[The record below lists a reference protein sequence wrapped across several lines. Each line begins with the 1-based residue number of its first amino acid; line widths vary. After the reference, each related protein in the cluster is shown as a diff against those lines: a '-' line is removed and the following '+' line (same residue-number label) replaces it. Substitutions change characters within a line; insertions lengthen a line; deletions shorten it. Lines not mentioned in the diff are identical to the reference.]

1 MGSYMSKED
10 LEMFQPRYNS
20 SGQTKINKVIGFTI
34 KEKECLDRID
44 DNIQEIKKGL
54 EKILKD

>member
-1 MGSYMSKED
+1 MSKED

-34 KEKECLDRID
+34 KEKECLNRID